1 MPVTSTSAPRAGPAA
16 GVAAIAAASLLWA
29 VGAALAR
36 RLFDAGVTPVELT
49 EARAAI
55 AAAGLALAGGARR
68 SATPL
73 PAAKLA
79 AFGVAIATV
88 TATYYEAIARIPV
101 AVAIVVQ
108 YTAPALVVLY
118 AAVAARRRPDGPVVA
133 AVALAVAGVALVS
146 GLPGAGGS
154 LDGAGLAFAGV
165 SAVTFAAYTVLA
177 VDAARAY
184 GPVGAMFRAF
194 GIATLFWIAVQATR
208 GWPGALFEPSLVP
221 RVVAVAVAGTL
232 VPFLLFVWGAQR
244 LAAERAS
251 VAATLEPVFAALV
264 AWLWLGQ
271 ALTALQVAGGVLIVA
286 AVVALQARA
295 SRPVVA
301 YEP

>member
-1 MPVTSTSAPRAGPAA
+1 MARRGAAA
-16 GVAAIAAASLLWA
+16 GVAAVAAAALLWA
-29 VGAALAR
+29 IGAALAR
-36 RLFDAGVTPVELT
+36 RLFDAGVTPLELT

-68 SATPL
+68 VPRPL
-73 PAAKLA
+73 SRPRLA
-79 AFGVAIATV
+79 AFGMAIATV

-118 AAVAARRRPDGPVVA
+118 AAVAARRRPDAVVGVVVVVA
-133 AVALAVAGVALVS
+133 IAGVALVA
-146 GLPGAGGS
+146 GLPGGAAAGV
-154 LDGAGLAFAGV
+154 DGAGLAFAGA
-165 SAVTFAAYTVLA
+165 SAVMFATYTVLA
-177 VDAARAY
+177 VDAGRAY

-194 GIATLFWIAVQATR
+194 AIAAAFWIAMQTTQ
-208 GWPGALFEPSLVP
+208 GWPHALFDPALVP

-264 AWLWLGQ
+264 AWLWLDQ
-271 ALTALQVAGGVLIVA
+271 SLAPAQVAGGALIVA
-286 AVVALQARA
+286 AVAALQVRE